1 MTTSTPKANRPLSRR
16 NDQRPM
22 LMAVILLAALA
33 IFGGCEINKPEMPT
47 FETEL
52 TIPLGVER
60 LDLLEVIEDEEYL
73 TVGDDGGLSFF
84 IEGDPDTM
92 DFDFELTADITS
104 QTIEQGLGNFSLEA
118 LDPINYSFELG
129 QIWAPASGVSN
140 MATVVP
146 AFPID
151 VLSDSQDIPDI
162 NSATLTSGS
171 ISITLDNGLPVPVS
185 ADSGPNQLHLTL
197 EDPISGATVA
207 SFIFPEV
214 AAGSTAVQTVD
225 LAGANLPGDIVVRM
239 LGGSAGSGG
248 GVVVVNGTDSIEI
261 EAQFTDMVVSS
272 AEAVIGTQTFQTS
285 FETELPEDY
294 ELEHA
299 VINSGSIVLN
309 VSNDMPVP
317 CQTVI
322 TWQELQNFSNQPLTV
337 IVELEAGQSISQD
350 VDFSGYV
357 LNSGG
362 APITA
367 LVADVNIQTPGSD
380 GSSVLLS
387 AGDGLTAELLG
398 GTISFSSVTGL
409 VPSYSVPIDPIVED
423 IDLPDEMD
431 GLQLVAASMVM
442 HVTNSAQLP
451 ADLNLILQGTSS
463 GGTTVNMNVTEH
475 IFPAEDRATVTDIVL
490 DQTNSS
496 IVDFLNNLPVDI
508 SLSGDV
514 IVGGDGYT
522 GTVHADDY
530 AVISWDINA
539 PVEVV
544 ITGTTLDSDP
554 SALDLD
560 QDMRD
565 MISDHVRGAFIQTEI
580 LNHLPVAVELF
591 IKAGTDTS
599 TLATAPLL
607 VVGPLL
613 VNAALVDPVTHI
625 VSQSVIS
632 MPTVDLSAD
641 EALIF
646 SQENIHTLIEVHL
659 PSSDGNTVR
668 LMSTDYLEVRGT
680 IQMNVDVNDEW

>member
-565 MISDHVRGAFIQTEI
+565 MISDHVLGAFIQTEI